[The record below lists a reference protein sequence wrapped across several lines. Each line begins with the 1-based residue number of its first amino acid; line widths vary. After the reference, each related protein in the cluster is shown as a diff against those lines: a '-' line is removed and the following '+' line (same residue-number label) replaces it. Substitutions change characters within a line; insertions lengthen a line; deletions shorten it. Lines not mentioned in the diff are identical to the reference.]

1 MTPLVREFASL
12 GAASTSID
20 AVDFQWFD
28 ITDSVNNYV
37 RKVADI
43 RNVVGCNMPF
53 EKVAI
58 VGQTGS
64 VKAMVTARG
73 KNFEEGVTVA
83 GIVINGMS
91 VETVPVCVYRIQD
104 GEMVFLTKEML
115 DYEAARR
122 AGKDVPYPEV
132 RQRPMSAVRCASF
145 VAELLRK
152 LRYDPM
158 TGYVP
163 VEKKGFISA
172 KRKAKGK
179 PPLYDWTT
187 VVVEPRPPRSEHQGG
202 THASPRQHDRRG
214 HLRRMRSGKEVW
226 VRACKVGNA
235 ANGTVFH
242 DYQVRSV
249 A

>member
-1 MTPLVREFASL
+1 MTPLVREFASI
-12 GAASTSID
+12 GAALALGD
-20 AVDFQWFD
+20 AVEFQWFD
-28 ITDSVNNYV
+28 ITDSVNNFV
-37 RKVADI
+37 KKATDI
-43 RNVVGCNMPF
+43 RSVVDCNMPF
-53 EKVAI
+53 EKVII
-58 VGQTGS
+58 VGQTGTT
-64 VKAMVTARG
+64 KTMVLATG
-73 KNFEEGVTVA
+73 KNFEEGITVA
-83 GIVINGMS
+83 GFKISGM
-91 VETVPVCVYRIQD
+91 VAEDIPVCVYKIQD
-104 GEMVFLTKEML
+104 GKMVFLTKEML

-122 AGKDVPYPEV
+122 QGKDVPYFEP
-132 RQRPMSAVRCASF
+132 RPLSEPITRCASYL
-145 VAELLRK
+145 AELLRA
-152 LRYDPM
+152 LRHESV
-158 TGYVP
+158 TGYIP

-187 VVVEPRPPRSEHQGG
+187 VVVEPRLPRSEHQGG